1 MIRLDQI
8 SVHRGGQEVISHI
21 DTSLDAGKIHV
32 IIGPNGTGKTTLLR
46 AIFGDLPL
54 QRGRIALGERA
65 LAAGK
70 TGNRAL
76 QAWREGFAYMPQDS
90 TADIALTVLEVV
102 VLGRLGKLDLH
113 IDDETLNMAMN
124 RLDNAGI
131 AHLAGRDIA
140 SLSGGQR
147 QMALFAQVLM
157 REPKAMLL
165 DEPVSALDLKHQIA
179 LLDLVRKETR
189 RNGWVTVIVLHDL
202 NLACQYADNL
212 LVVADGVLKAVGRP
226 LDIVTAS
233 LIGETYGVEVD
244 VLHDRQGNPLIQP
257 LALHHHVTQSERT
270 GLIV

>member
-1 MIRLDQI
+1 MIRLENI
-8 SVHRGGQEVISHI
+8 SIHRGGQTIISHI
-21 DTSLDAGKIHV
+21 DTGLDVGKIHV
-32 IIGPNGTGKTTLLR
+32 IIGPNGAGKTTLLR

-54 QRGRIALGERA
+54 QKGRISLGERA

-70 TGNRAL
+70 TGGRAL
-76 QAWREGFAYMPQDS
+76 QAWRDGFAYMPQDT

-113 IDDETLNMAMN
+113 IDDETLDMAMTQ
-124 RLDNAGI
+124 LSNAGI

-179 LLDLVRKETR
+179 LLDLVRRETR

-212 LVVADGVLKAVGRP
+212 LVVADGVLTAAGRP
-226 LDIVTAS
+226 RDIVTTS
-233 LIGETYGVEVD
+233 LIGATYGVEVD
-244 VLHDRQGNPLIQP
+244 VLHDRVGNPVIQP
-257 LALHHHVTQSERT
+257 VARQDQMISSEHEGR
-270 GLIV
+270 IA